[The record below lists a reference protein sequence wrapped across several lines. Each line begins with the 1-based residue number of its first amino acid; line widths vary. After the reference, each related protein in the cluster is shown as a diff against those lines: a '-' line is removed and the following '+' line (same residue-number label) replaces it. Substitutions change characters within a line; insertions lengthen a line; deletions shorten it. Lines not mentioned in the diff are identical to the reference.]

1 MNASLVCPSDILGA
15 TEPRLQSD
23 IDINLPHAAVK
34 LRRVVKAEGLTMKQ
48 VQARYNPDGCEA
60 IAVIILQMLTPWT
73 PSSSLEH
80 LQLWGGAK

>member
-15 TEPRLQSD
+15 TEHRLQSD
-23 IDINLPHAAVK
+23 IDINLPHAAAK